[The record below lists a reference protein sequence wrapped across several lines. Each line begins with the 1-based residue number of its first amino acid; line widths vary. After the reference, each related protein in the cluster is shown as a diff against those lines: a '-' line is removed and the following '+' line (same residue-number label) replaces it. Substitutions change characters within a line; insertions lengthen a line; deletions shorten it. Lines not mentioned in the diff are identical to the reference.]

1 MSNNKLIAAGQSRLR
16 KAPASA
22 VDPAVPADLQNR
34 PADSPADP
42 SAFAG
47 GRVLGADDVT
57 GTPEEQLAYVT
68 ERLTEIDTI
77 GSRAEDFV
85 VLNKAVLLEVAQ
97 ERDLHIV
104 AGHSNFA
111 QWAGGV
117 LDIEEKYVF
126 ELLKDAAR
134 IRSVAALGPDL
145 AQHLTKAS
153 ARKVMSNVITQHG
166 VEVARDVMGEGL
178 AKAAEQGKKRPTA
191 ALLAKVAGRF
201 RSRRRRGQ
209 KFLTSRNPP
218 LARRWSPRSC
228 GRWLTQRR
236 SCGPGSTPLWLP
248 PRSRLLSR
256 RTLRRYAVTWKTSRR
271 NLTGSP
277 SGSPPLNE
285 PPPKPSSELDR
296 CPRPG
301 IASSSR
307 GTPRGDW
314 CAPGPPAVL
323 LCCPVRR

>member
-1 MSNNKLIAAGQSRLR
+1 MSTNKLIAAGQSRLK
-16 KAPASA
+16 KADDSA

-34 PADSPADP
+34 HADSPTDT

-97 ERDLHIV
+97 DRELHLV

-126 ELLKDAAR
+126 ELLKDAER
-134 IRSVAALGPDL
+134 IRSIAALGPDL

-191 ALLAKVAGRF
+191 ALLAEVAGALQIPPQE
-201 RSRRRRGQ
+201 RSEISDVSESA
-209 KFLTSRNPP
+209 SRPP
-218 LARRWSPRSC
+218 LVAPELRAVAHAAKELRARVYAPLAPASVAAALAAHPAAVRGYLEDLQKELERVSKR
-228 GRWLTQRR
+228 LAAAQR
-236 SCGPGSTPLWLP
+236 
-248 PRSRLLSR
+248 
-256 RTLRRYAVTWKTSRR
+256 AAAA
-271 NLTGSP
+271 
-277 SGSPPLNE
+277 
-285 PPPKPSSELDR
+285 D
-296 CPRPG
+296 
-301 IASSSR
+301 
-307 GTPRGDW
+307 
-314 CAPGPPAVL
+314 
-323 LCCPVRR
+323 

>member
-1 MSNNKLIAAGQSRLR
+1 MSTNKLIAAGQSRLK
-16 KAPASA
+16 KAPDSA

-34 PADSPADP
+34 PADSPADT

-57 GTPEEQLAYVT
+57 GTPQEQLAYVT

-97 ERDLHIV
+97 DRELHLV

-126 ELLKDAAR
+126 ELLKDADR

-153 ARKVMSNVITQHG
+153 ARKVISNVITQHG

-191 ALLAKVAGRF
+191 ALLEQVAGALQIPTQE
-201 RSRRRRGQ
+201 RSEISDVSES
-209 KFLTSRNPP
+209 TSRPP
-218 LARRWSPRSC
+218 LVPPELRAVAHAAKELRARVHAPLAPASVAAALAADPAAVRSHLEDL
-228 GRWLTQRR
+228 RKELERVSKRLTAAQR
-236 SCGPGSTPLWLP
+236 
-248 PRSRLLSR
+248 
-256 RTLRRYAVTWKTSRR
+256 AAAQ
-271 NLTGSP
+271 TG
-277 SGSPPLNE
+277 
-285 PPPKPSSELDR
+285 
-296 CPRPG
+296 
-301 IASSSR
+301 
-307 GTPRGDW
+307 
-314 CAPGPPAVL
+314 
-323 LCCPVRR
+323 

>member
-1 MSNNKLIAAGQSRLR
+1 MSANKLIAAGQSRLK
-16 KAPASA
+16 KADDSA
-22 VDPAVPADLQNR
+22 VDPAVPAELQSQH
-34 PADSPADP
+34 ADSPAGT

-57 GTPEEQLAYVT
+57 GTPEEQLAYVV

-85 VLNKAVLLEVAQ
+85 VLNKAVLLEVA
-97 ERDLHIV
+97 RDRELHKV
-104 AGHSNFA
+104 GGASNFA

-126 ELLKDAAR
+126 ELLKDADR

-191 ALLAKVAGRF
+191 ALLAEVAGALQIPSQE
-201 RSRRRRGQ
+201 RSEIPDVSES
-209 KFLTSRNPP
+209 TSRPP
-218 LARRWSPRSC
+218 LVPPELRAVAHAAKELRARVYAPLAPASIAAA
-228 GRWLTQRR
+228 LTANPAAVHGYLEDLQVELERVSKRLAAAQRAAAQ
-236 SCGPGSTPLWLP
+236 T
-248 PRSRLLSR
+248 
-256 RTLRRYAVTWKTSRR
+256 
-271 NLTGSP
+271 
-277 SGSPPLNE
+277 E
-285 PPPKPSSELDR
+285 
-296 CPRPG
+296 
-301 IASSSR
+301 
-307 GTPRGDW
+307 
-314 CAPGPPAVL
+314 
-323 LCCPVRR
+323 

>member
-1 MSNNKLIAAGQSRLR
+1 MSTNKLIAAGQSRLK
-16 KAPASA
+16 KAPDSA
-22 VDPAVPADLQNR
+22 VDPADPAELQNQ
-34 PADSPADP
+34 PADSPADT

-57 GTPEEQLAYVT
+57 GTPEQQLAYVT
-68 ERLTEIDTI
+68 ERLTEIDAI

-97 ERDLHIV
+97 DRELHKV

-153 ARKVMSNVITQHG
+153 ARKVISNVITQHG

-191 ALLAKVAGRF
+191 ALLAQVAGALQIPPQE
-201 RSRRRRGQ
+201 RSEISDVSES
-209 KFLTSRNPP
+209 TSRPP
-218 LARRWSPRSC
+218 LVPPELRAVAHAAKELRARVNAPLAPASVAAALAADPAAVRGHLEDLRKELERVSKR
-228 GRWLTQRR
+228 LTAAQRAAAQ
-236 SCGPGSTPLWLP
+236 T
-248 PRSRLLSR
+248 
-256 RTLRRYAVTWKTSRR
+256 
-271 NLTGSP
+271 
-277 SGSPPLNE
+277 E
-285 PPPKPSSELDR
+285 
-296 CPRPG
+296 
-301 IASSSR
+301 
-307 GTPRGDW
+307 
-314 CAPGPPAVL
+314 
-323 LCCPVRR
+323 